1 LGYRLTNAA
10 EADVTI
16 IFRDGASEFGL
27 RQAEKYHRGLE
38 RTFDFLAAN
47 PRASREREEFSPSV
61 RFHPFGVHVVIY
73 RIVGEN
79 ILIVR
84 VLHGRRDWAQHM

>member
-10 EADVTI
+10 EADVTT
-16 IFRDGASEFGL
+16 IFRGGASAFGL

-38 RTFDFLAAN
+38 RTFNFLAAN
-47 PRASREREEFSPSV
+47 PRASRERDEFSPPV
-61 RFHPFGVHVVIY
+61 RLHPFGVHVVIY

-84 VLHGRRDWAQHM
+84 VLHGRQHWTQHL